1 MSALT
6 VRRVARGLVADRAV
20 NAATEPTLR
29 ESTPHAEVPV
39 TQSADDEAARR
50 GILKQL
56 VRHGGAQP
64 IRDLHE
70 FSTLRYGRGHQ
81 AFSQLMEGLVESGLV
96 SYDGAIFQ
104 LTEAGRKAGGS
115 MLV

>member
-1 MSALT
+1 MS
-6 VRRVARGLVADRAV
+6 VAHH
-20 NAATEPTLR
+20 
-29 ESTPHAEVPV
+29 SEVPV
-39 TQSADDEAARR
+39 TQTAEDETARR

-64 IRDLHE
+64 IRELHE
-70 FSTLRYGRGHQ
+70 FSTLRFGRGHQ

-96 SYDGAIFQ
+96 SYDGAVFR
-104 LTEAGRKAGGS
+104 LTDEGRKAGGT